1 MAASWSPTT
10 YDRFYTAL
18 VAPFREGSYEID
30 EAAFRDLVRYYVDNE
45 RFRDLPGGFIVNPE
59 AGEVFYMGA
68 EERRQAIEI
77 VVDEA
82 PDDVPVFS
90 GVFGVRRN
98 ELVSGAEDAIDAG
111 VDGLFVMPP
120 TGTMEVTSTLDAVNT
135 PSVWVE
141 HTKTIASV
149 SDVPVIVHPTATL
162 DQEYGTGLP
171 AESTRAV
178 LEEVPNVVGWKM
190 TYNYTGYHKIADLID
205 SLDRHVG
212 TFGAD
217 ASLFNAALADGQMDG
232 SVTGA
237 FNFALEPMLD
247 HLEAWQNENVETARR
262 VWNDRLADL
271 FDYVY
276 DFSRLHIRYKL
287 ATWLR
292 GLTPHPFMRPPMPD
306 PKPEEAERLHAL
318 LDSAGVETIGEDERV
333 ETIEEGAYWRD

>member
-1 MAASWSPTT
+1 MAASWSPTE
-10 YDRFYTAL
+10 YDRYYTAL

-30 EAAFRDLVRYYVDNE
+30 ESAFRELVRYYVDND
-45 RFRDLPGGFIVNPE
+45 RFRDLPGGLIVNPE
-59 AGEVFYMGA
+59 AGEVFYMNA
-68 EERRQAIEI
+68 AERRRAIEI
-77 VVDEA
+77 VVSET
-82 PDDVPVFS
+82 PDNVPVFS
-90 GVFGVRRN
+90 GVFGVSRD

-135 PSVWVE
+135 PSIWVE
-141 HTKTIASV
+141 HTETIASV
-149 SDVPVIVHPTATL
+149 SDMPVLVHPTATV

-171 AESTRAV
+171 AESARAV
-178 LEEVPNVVGWKM
+178 MEEVPNVVGWKM
-190 TYNYTGYHKIADLID
+190 TYNYPGYRKITALIE

-212 TFGAD
+212 ALGAD

-247 HLEAWQNENVETARR
+247 HLEAWQNDDVEAARQ
-262 VWNDRLADL
+262 VWNDQLAEL
-271 FDYVY
+271 LDYVY

-318 LDSAGVETIGEDERV
+318 LDSAGVETIGEEYRV
-333 ETIEEGAYWRD
+333 QTMEDGASWRD